1 MKQTVFLIMILVSC
15 AGTSWGQSSAA
26 IGSSFLQSDCHFNG
40 CSSFLQLVAAKDP
53 DIQVADTVCFYD
65 GKNPASKDRDTSTTD
80 EFFLL
85 MDGQKETMRNGL
97 HPGLFVEFVHDGIPG
112 FWVGR
117 DPNRQHGGLTGLEDA
132 EAIVKAS
139 GIGGSIYDDLE
150 DSIRF
155 AQFTAEIGKKMES
168 RLWLYDETVIR
179 KSTGRF
185 VQEVM
190 FFGSGSSITESLL
203 AERAGKYKGQCF
215 RTRAK

>member
-1 MKQTVFLIMILVSC
+1 MKRTVFLISILVSC
-15 AGTSWGQSSAA
+15 AGASWGQSSAA
-26 IGSSFLQSDCHFNG
+26 IGPGFSQSDCDFNG

-53 DIQVADTVCFYD
+53 DVQVADTVCFYD
-65 GKNPASKDRDTSTTD
+65 GTNPASKDRDRSTAD

-85 MDGQKETMRNGL
+85 MDGQKQTMRNGL
-97 HPGLFVEFVHDGIPG
+97 HPGIFEELVQDGIPG

-117 DPNRQHGGLTGLEDA
+117 DANRQHGGLTGLEDA
-132 EAIVKAS
+132 ETIVKAT

-150 DSIRF
+150 DNIRF
-155 AQFTAEIGKKMES
+155 AQFTAETGKMTGS

-190 FFGSGSSITESLL
+190 FFGSVSSTDSLL
-203 AERAGKYKGQCF
+203 SERAGKYKGQCF
-215 RTRAK
+215 RTRTR